1 MKFSGIAWQNDEG
14 FYYSSY
20 DKPKEGTVLSG
31 MTDKH
36 KVYFHKLGTKQSEDK
51 LIFGGEK
58 TPRRYLG
65 ASVSE
70 DQRYLII
77 SAANATNGNELY
89 IKDLKKEETLYR
101 LQKDL
106 TSMPTLWILKGIT
119 FLLLQIKMLL
129 ICVW

>member
-1 MKFSGIAWQNDEG
+1 LLDVKFSGIAWKGDEG

-36 KVYFHKLGTKQSEDK
+36 KVYFHKLGTKQSEDQ

-58 TPRRYLG
+58 TPRRYLT
-65 ASVSE
+65 ADVSE
-70 DQRYLII
+70 DQRFLVI

-89 IKDLKKEETLYR
+89 IKDLKTAVTLYR
-101 LQKDL
+101 STKDL
-106 TSMPTLWILKGIT
+106 TSMQILWIRKVTT
-119 FLLLQIKMLL
+119 FLYSQTKTPE
-129 ICVW
+129 

>member
-1 MKFSGIAWQNDEG
+1 MAEDEG

-65 ASVSE
+65 AVFQKIRDILLFLQPMQPME
-70 DQRYLII
+70 MNCI
-77 SAANATNGNELY
+77 SK
-89 IKDLKKEETLYR
+89 I
-101 LQKDL
+101 
-106 TSMPTLWILKGIT
+106 
-119 FLLLQIKMLL
+119 
-129 ICVW
+129 

>member
-1 MKFSGIAWQNDEG
+1 MTKKQIDETLLDVKFSGISWQGDEG

-51 LIFGGEK
+51 LIFGGDK
-58 TPRRYLG
+58 TPRRYLSAG
-65 ASVSE
+65 VSE

-89 IKDLKKEETLYR
+89 IKDLKKEETLYK
-101 LQKDL
+101 L
-106 TSMPTLWILKGIT
+106 
-119 FLLLQIKMLL
+119 
-129 ICVW
+129 